1 MLITQ
6 TKEILKTIA
15 NEMLG
20 EDNEIVTE
28 KLENLQDIGNELITA
43 ANVDTYVKKLVDKIG
58 KVVFKNRLL
67 NSTAPSLLVDSWEY
81 GAILQK
87 VRMKLIPAEENDAV
101 KLVDGKSYDQ
111 NVFHQPTVSATFFS
125 KEITFEVPISY
136 TTEQLKS
143 SFNSESELNGFYNLL
158 ETTVQNSLTVNTDA
172 LIMRTI
178 NYRIGKTYTKGRESQ
193 KINLLAGYN
202 TVSGKSLTTA
212 NCFQDEGFLKYA
224 IAEIKNYQDRFKLP
238 SSVFNDKKEQAFTP
252 VQNQKLVLLSD
263 FKNVV
268 DTHLIPVVQNSENL
282 TLSCETVP
290 YWQGSGASFAFED
303 ISKIDVT
310 LDTSSETAEVSGIV
324 GILFDDEALKVGN
337 LSQHVTTNYNAKGD
351 FYTNYYK
358 EQSGFFVDLAENFV
372 IFYVA
377 NAA

>member
-6 TKEILKTIA
+6 TKEILHTIA
-15 NEMLG
+15 TEMLG
-20 EDNEIVTE
+20 EDNTIVTE
-28 KLENLQDIGNELITA
+28 NLENLQDIGNELITQQ
-43 ANVDTYVKKLVDKIG
+43 NVDTYVKKLVDKIG

-101 KLVDGKSYDQ
+101 KLVDGQSYDQ
-111 NVFHQPTVSATFFS
+111 NVFHQPTVSATFYS

-143 SFNSESELNGFYNLL
+143 SFNSESELNGFFNLL
-158 ETTVQNSLTVNTDA
+158 ETTVQNSLTVKTDA

-178 NYRIGKTYTKGRESQ
+178 NYRIGKTYTKGRASQ
-193 KINLLAGYN
+193 KINLLADYN
-202 TVSGKSLTTA
+202 TVSGKSLTTE

-238 SSVFNDKKEQAFTP
+238 SSVFNDKKEEAFTP

-263 FKNVV
+263 FKNIV

-290 YWQGSGASFAFED
+290 YWQGSGANFSFED

-310 LDTSSETAEVSGIV
+310 LDTHEEVAKVNGIV
-324 GILFDDEALKVGN
+324 GILFDNEALKVGN
-337 LSQHVTTNYNAKGD
+337 LNQYVTTNYNAKGD

-377 NAA
+377 

>member
-15 NEMLG
+15 TEMLG
-20 EDNEIVTE
+20 PDNTIVTE
-28 KLENLQDIGNELITA
+28 NLENLQDIGNELITQ

-101 KLVDGKSYDQ
+101 NLVDGKSYDQ
-111 NVFHQPTVSATFFS
+111 NVFHQPTVTATFYS

-158 ETTVQNSLTVNTDA
+158 ETTVQNSLTVKTDA

-178 NYRIGKTYTKGRESQ
+178 NYRIGKTFTKGLPSQ
-193 KINLLAGYN
+193 KVNLLANYN
-202 TVSGKSLTTA
+202 AISGKKLTVS
-212 NCFQDEGFLKYA
+212 NCFHDEGFLKYA
-224 IAEIKNYQDRFKLP
+224 IAEIKNYQDRLKLP
-238 SSVFNDKKEQAFTP
+238 SSVFNDKKEESFTP
-252 VQNQKLVLLSD
+252 VQNQKLVMLSD
-263 FKNVV
+263 FKNTV

-282 TLSCETVP
+282 TLSSETVP
-290 YWQGSGASFAFED
+290 YWQGSGKTFSFED

-310 LDTSSETAEVSGIV
+310 LDSRDEVAKVGGIV
-324 GILFDDEALKVGN
+324 GILFDEEALKVGN
-337 LSQHVTTNYNAKGD
+337 LHQYVTTTYNAKGD

-372 IFYVA
+372 IFYVG
-377 NAA
+377 

>member
-6 TKEILKTIA
+6 TKEILTTIA

-20 EDNEIVTE
+20 ADNTIVTE
-28 KLENLQDIGNELITA
+28 NLENLQDIGNVLITQQ
-43 ANVDTYVKKLVDKIG
+43 NVDTYVKKLVDKIG

-101 KLVDGKSYDQ
+101 KLVDGQSYDQ
-111 NVFHQPTVSATFFS
+111 NVFHQPTVSATFYS

-136 TTEQLKS
+136 TREQLNS
-143 SFNSESELNGFYNLL
+143 SFNSVSELNGFYNLL
-158 ETTVQNSLTVNTDA
+158 ETTVQNSLTVKTDA

-178 NYRIGKTYTKGRESQ
+178 NYRIGKTFTKGLASQ

-202 TVSGKSLTTA
+202 AASGKELTAA

-224 IAEIKNYQDRFKLP
+224 IAEIKNYQDRLKLP
-238 SSVFNDKKEQAFTP
+238 TSVFNDLKEEAFTP
-252 VQNQKLVLLSD
+252 AQNQKLVLLSD
-263 FKNVV
+263 FKNTV

-290 YWQGSGASFAFED
+290 YWQGSGKTFSFAD

-310 LDTSSETAEVSGIV
+310 LDSASETAKVGGIV

-337 LSQHVTTNYNAKGD
+337 LNQYVTTNYNAKGD

-372 IFYVA
+372 IFYVG
-377 NAA
+377 

>member
-6 TKEILKTIA
+6 TKEILTTIA
-15 NEMLG
+15 TEMLG
-20 EDNEIVTE
+20 PDNTIVTE
-28 KLENLQDIGNELITA
+28 NLENLQDIGNELITQQ
-43 ANVDTYVKKLVDKIG
+43 NVDTYVKKLVDKIG

-67 NSTAPSLLVDSWEY
+67 NSTAPSLLADSWEY

-87 VRMKLIPAEENDAV
+87 VRMKLIPAEENSAV
-101 KLVDGKSYDQ
+101 NLVDGHSYDQ
-111 NVFHQPTVSATFFS
+111 NVFHQPTVSATFYS

-136 TTEQLKS
+136 TREQLNS
-143 SFNSESELNGFYNLL
+143 SFNSVSELNGFYNLL
-158 ETTVQNSLTVNTDA
+158 ETTVQNSLTVKTDA

-178 NYRIGKTYTKGRESQ
+178 NYRIGKTYTKGLASQ
-193 KINLLAGYN
+193 KVNLLQGYN
-202 TVSGKSLTTA
+202 TASGKELTVA

-224 IAEIKNYQDRFKLP
+224 IAEIKNYQDRLKLP
-238 SSVFNDKKEQAFTP
+238 TSVFNDKKEEAFTP
-252 VQNQKLVLLSD
+252 AQSQKLVLLSD
-263 FKNVV
+263 FKNTV

-290 YWQGSGASFAFED
+290 YWQGSGKTFSFAD

-310 LDTSSETAEVSGIV
+310 LDSASETAKVGGII

-337 LSQHVTTNYNAKGD
+337 LNQYVTTNYNAKGD

-377 NAA
+377 

>member
-6 TKEILKTIA
+6 TKEILTTIA

-20 EDNEIVTE
+20 EENTIVTE
-28 KLENLQDIGNELITA
+28 NLENLQDIGNVLITQQ
-43 ANVDTYVKKLVDKIG
+43 NVDTYVKKLVDKIG

-101 KLVDGKSYDQ
+101 KLVDGQSYDQ
-111 NVFHQPTVSATFFS
+111 NVFHQPTVSATFYS

-136 TTEQLKS
+136 TREQLNS
-143 SFNSESELNGFYNLL
+143 SFNSVTELNGFYNLL
-158 ETTVQNSLTVNTDA
+158 ETTVQNSLTVKTDA

-178 NYRIGKTYTKGRESQ
+178 NYRIGKTYTKGRASQ
-193 KINLLAGYN
+193 KINLLQGYN
-202 TVSGKSLTTA
+202 TASGKELTVAT
-212 NCFQDEGFLKYA
+212 CFHDEGFLKYA
-224 IAEIKNYQDRFKLP
+224 IAEIKNYQDRLKLP
-238 SSVFNDKKEQAFTP
+238 SSLFNDKKEEAFTP
-252 VQNQKLVLLSD
+252 AQNQKLVLLSD
-263 FKNVV
+263 FKNTV

-290 YWQGSGASFAFED
+290 YWQGSGANFSFAD

-310 LDTSSETAEVSGIV
+310 LDTTSEKAQVGGIV

-337 LSQHVTTNYNAKGD
+337 LNQYVTTNYNAKGD

-358 EQSGFFVDLAENFV
+358 EQSGFFVDLAENFL

-377 NAA
+377 

>member
-15 NEMLG
+15 TEMLG
-20 EDNEIVTE
+20 PDNTIVTE
-28 KLENLQDIGNELITA
+28 DLANLQDIGNELITQ

-101 KLVDGKSYDQ
+101 NLVNGKSYDQ
-111 NVFHQPTVSATFFS
+111 NVFHQPTVTATFYS

-158 ETTVQNSLTVNTDA
+158 ETTVQNSLTVKTDA

-178 NYRIGKTYTKGRESQ
+178 NYRIGKTFTKGLPSQ
-193 KINLLAGYN
+193 KVNLLANYN
-202 TVSGKSLTTA
+202 AISGKKLTVS
-212 NCFQDEGFLKYA
+212 NCFQDEDFLKYA
-224 IAEIKNYQDRFKLP
+224 IAQIKNYQDRLKLP
-238 SSVFNDKKEQAFTP
+238 SSVFNDKKEEAFTP
-252 VQNQKLVLLSD
+252 VQNQKLVMLSD
-263 FKNVV
+263 FKNTV

-282 TLSCETVP
+282 TLSSETVP
-290 YWQGSGASFAFED
+290 YWQGSGKTFSFED

-310 LDTSSETAEVSGIV
+310 LDSRDEVAKVGGIV
-324 GILFDDEALKVGN
+324 GILFDEEALKVGN
-337 LSQHVTTNYNAKGD
+337 LQQYVTTNYNAKGD

-372 IFYVA
+372 IFYVG
-377 NAA
+377 

>member
-6 TKEILKTIA
+6 TKEILTTIA
-15 NEMLG
+15 TEMLG
-20 EDNEIVTE
+20 PDNTIVTE
-28 KLENLQDIGNELITA
+28 NLENLQDIGNELITQQ
-43 ANVDTYVKKLVDKIG
+43 NVDTYVKKLVDKIG

-101 KLVDGKSYDQ
+101 KLVDGQSYDQ
-111 NVFHQPTVSATFFS
+111 NVFHQPTVSATFYS

-136 TTEQLKS
+136 TREQLNS
-143 SFNSESELNGFYNLL
+143 SFNSVTELNGFYNLL
-158 ETTVQNSLTVNTDA
+158 ETTVQNSLTVKTDA

-178 NYRIGKTYTKGRESQ
+178 NYRIGKTYTKGRASQ

-202 TVSGKSLTTA
+202 AVSGKSLTTA
-212 NCFQDEGFLKYA
+212 DCFQDEGFLKYA
-224 IAEIKNYQDRFKLP
+224 ISEIKNYQDRLKLP
-238 SSVFNDKKEQAFTP
+238 TSLFNDQKEETFTP

-263 FKNVV
+263 FKNTV

-290 YWQGSGASFAFED
+290 YWQGSGATFSFAD

-310 LDTSSETAEVSGIV
+310 LDTTSEKAQVGGIV

-337 LSQHVTTNYNAKGD
+337 LNQYVTTNYNAKGD

-358 EQSGFFVDLAENFV
+358 EQSGFFVDLAENFL

-377 NAA
+377 

>member
-6 TKEILKTIA
+6 TKEILHTIA
-15 NEMLG
+15 TEMLG
-20 EDNEIVTE
+20 PDNTIVTE
-28 KLENLQDIGNELITA
+28 NLENLQDIGNELITQ

-101 KLVDGKSYDQ
+101 KLVDGQSYDQ
-111 NVFHQPTVSATFFS
+111 NVFHQPTVSATFYS

-158 ETTVQNSLTVNTDA
+158 ETTVQNSLTVKTDA

-178 NYRIGKTYTKGRESQ
+178 NYRIGKTFTKGRASQ

-202 TVSGKSLTTA
+202 AASGKELTTA

-224 IAEIKNYQDRFKLP
+224 IAEIKNYQDRLKLP
-238 SSVFNDKKEQAFTP
+238 SSLFNDKKEEAFTP

-263 FKNVV
+263 FKNTV

-282 TLSCETVP
+282 KLSSETVP
-290 YWQGSGASFAFED
+290 YWQGSGTNFSFTD

-310 LDTSSETAEVSGIV
+310 LDTTSEKAQVGGIV

-337 LSQHVTTNYNAKGD
+337 LSQYVTTNYNAKGD

-358 EQSGFFVDLAENFV
+358 EQSGFFVDLAENFL

-377 NAA
+377 

>member
-6 TKEILKTIA
+6 TKEILHTIA
-15 NEMLG
+15 TEMLG
-20 EDNEIVTE
+20 PDNTIVTE
-28 KLENLQDIGNELITA
+28 NLENLQDIGNELITQ

-87 VRMKLIPAEENDAV
+87 VRMKLIPAEENSAV
-101 KLVDGKSYDQ
+101 NLVDGHSYDQ
-111 NVFHQPTVSATFFS
+111 NVFHQPTVSATFYS

-158 ETTVQNSLTVNTDA
+158 ETTVQNSLTVKTDA

-178 NYRIGKTYTKGRESQ
+178 NYRIGKTYTKGRDSQ

-202 TVSGKSLTTA
+202 AASGKSLTTA
-212 NCFQDEGFLKYA
+212 DCFQDEGFLKYA
-224 IAEIKNYQDRFKLP
+224 IAEIKNYQDRLKLP
-238 SSVFNDKKEQAFTP
+238 TSVFNDKKEEAFTP
-252 VQNQKLVLLSD
+252 TQNQKLVLLSD
-263 FKNVV
+263 FKNTV

-290 YWQGSGASFAFED
+290 YWQGSGKTFAFED

-310 LDTSSETAEVSGIV
+310 LDSASETAQVSGIV

-337 LSQHVTTNYNAKGD
+337 LSQYVTTNYNAKGD

-372 IFYVA
+372 IFYVG
-377 NAA
+377 

>member
-20 EDNEIVTE
+20 EDNTIVTE
-28 KLENLQDIGNELITA
+28 NLENLQDIGNVLITQQ
-43 ANVDTYVKKLVDKIG
+43 NVDTYVKKLVDKIG

-101 KLVDGKSYDQ
+101 KLVDGQSYDQ
-111 NVFHQPTVSATFFS
+111 NVFHQPTVSATFYS

-158 ETTVQNSLTVNTDA
+158 ETTVQNSLTVKTDA

-178 NYRIGKTYTKGRESQ
+178 NYRIGKTYTKGRASQ

-202 TVSGKSLTTA
+202 KVSGGELTVA
-212 NCFQDEGFLKYA
+212 NCFHDEGFLKYA
-224 IAEIKNYQDRFKLP
+224 ISEIKNYQDRLKLP
-238 SSVFNDKKEQAFTP
+238 SSIFNDLKEETFTP

-263 FKNVV
+263 FKNTV

-282 TLSCETVP
+282 TLSSETVP
-290 YWQGSGASFAFED
+290 YWQGSGKTFAFED

-310 LDTSSETAEVSGIV
+310 LDSASETAKVGGIV

-337 LSQHVTTNYNAKGD
+337 LSQYVTTNYNAKGD

-358 EQSGFFVDLAENFV
+358 EQSGFFVDLAENFI
-372 IFYVA
+372 IFYVG
-377 NAA
+377 

>member
-6 TKEILKTIA
+6 TKEILTTIA

-20 EDNEIVTE
+20 ADNTIVTE
-28 KLENLQDIGNELITA
+28 NLENLQDIGNVLITQQ
-43 ANVDTYVKKLVDKIG
+43 NVDTYVKKLVDKIG

-101 KLVDGKSYDQ
+101 KLVDGQSYDQ
-111 NVFHQPTVSATFFS
+111 NVFHQPTVSATFYS

-136 TTEQLKS
+136 TREQLNS
-143 SFNSESELNGFYNLL
+143 SFNSVSELNGFYNLL
-158 ETTVQNSLTVNTDA
+158 ETTVQNSLTVKTDA

-178 NYRIGKTYTKGRESQ
+178 NYRIGKTFTKGLASQ

-202 TVSGKSLTTA
+202 AASGKELTAA

-224 IAEIKNYQDRFKLP
+224 IAEIKNYQDRLKLP
-238 SSVFNDKKEQAFTP
+238 TSVFNDLKEETFTP
-252 VQNQKLVLLSD
+252 AQNQKLVLLSD
-263 FKNVV
+263 FKNTV

-282 TLSCETVP
+282 TLTSETVP
-290 YWQGSGASFAFED
+290 YWQGSGANFSFAD

-310 LDTSSETAEVSGIV
+310 LDTASEKAQVGGIV

-337 LSQHVTTNYNAKGD
+337 LNQYVTTNYNAKGD

-358 EQSGFFVDLAENFV
+358 EQSGFFVDLAENFI

-377 NAA
+377 

>member
-6 TKEILKTIA
+6 TKEILTTIA

-20 EDNEIVTE
+20 ADNTIVTE
-28 KLENLQDIGNELITA
+28 NLENLQDIGNVLITQQ
-43 ANVDTYVKKLVDKIG
+43 NVDTYVKKLVDKIG

-67 NSTAPSLLVDSWEY
+67 NSTAPSLLADSWEY

-101 KLVDGKSYDQ
+101 KLVDGQSYDQ
-111 NVFHQPTVSATFFS
+111 NVFHQPTVSATFYS

-136 TTEQLKS
+136 TREQLNS
-143 SFNSESELNGFYNLL
+143 SFNSVSELNGFYNLL
-158 ETTVQNSLTVNTDA
+158 ETTVQNSLTVKTDA

-178 NYRIGKTYTKGRESQ
+178 NYRIGKTYTKGRASQ
-193 KINLLAGYN
+193 KVNLLQGYN
-202 TVSGKSLTTA
+202 TISGRELTKA
-212 NCFQDEGFLKYA
+212 NCFHDEEFLKYA
-224 IAEIKNYQDRFKLP
+224 IAEIKNYQDRLKLP
-238 SSVFNDKKEQAFTP
+238 SSIFNDQKEETFTP
-252 VQNQKLVLLSD
+252 AQNQKLVLLSD
-263 FKNVV
+263 FKNTV

-290 YWQGSGASFAFED
+290 YWQGSGKTFAFDD

-310 LDTSSETAEVSGIV
+310 LDSASETAKVGGIV

-337 LSQHVTTNYNAKGD
+337 LSQYVTTNYNAKGD

-372 IFYVA
+372 IFYVG
-377 NAA
+377 

>member
-1 MLITQ
+1 MLIKQ
-6 TKEILKTIA
+6 TKEILRTIA
-15 NEMLG
+15 TEMLG
-20 EDNEIVTE
+20 EENTIVTE
-28 KLENLQDIGNELITA
+28 NLENLQDIGNELITQ

-101 KLVDGKSYDQ
+101 QLVDGHSYDP
-111 NVFHQPTVSATFFS
+111 NVFHQPTVSATFYS

-158 ETTVQNSLTVNTDA
+158 ETTVQNSLTVKTDA

-178 NYRIGKTYTKGRESQ
+178 NYRIGKTYTNGRASQ

-202 TVSGKSLTTA
+202 TVSGKTLTTE
-212 NCFQDEGFLKYA
+212 NCFQDDGFLKYA

-238 SSVFNDKKEQAFTP
+238 SSVFNDNKEEAFTP

-263 FKNVV
+263 FKNTV

-290 YWQGSGASFAFED
+290 YWQGSGKTFSFAD

-310 LDTSSETAEVSGIV
+310 LDSQEETAQVSGIV

-337 LSQHVTTNYNAKGD
+337 LHQYVTTNYNAKGD

-377 NAA
+377 

>member
-6 TKEILKTIA
+6 TKEILHTIA
-15 NEMLG
+15 TEMLG
-20 EDNEIVTE
+20 ADNTIVTE
-28 KLENLQDIGNELITA
+28 NLENLQDIGNELITQ

-101 KLVDGKSYDQ
+101 KLVDGQSYDQ
-111 NVFHQPTVSATFFS
+111 NVFHQPTVSATFYS

-158 ETTVQNSLTVNTDA
+158 ETTVQNSLTVKTDA

-178 NYRIGKTYTKGRESQ
+178 NYRIGKTYTKGLESQ

-202 TVSGKSLTTA
+202 KVSGRELTVA
-212 NCFQDEGFLKYA
+212 NCFHDEEFLKYA
-224 IAEIKNYQDRFKLP
+224 ISEIKNYQDRLKLP
-238 SSVFNDKKEQAFTP
+238 TSVFNDKKEEAFTP

-263 FKNVV
+263 FKNTV

-282 TLSCETVP
+282 ALSCETVP
-290 YWQGSGASFAFED
+290 YWQGSGKTFAFAD

-310 LDTSSETAEVSGIV
+310 LDSTSEKAQVGGIV

-337 LSQHVTTNYNAKGD
+337 LSQYVTTNYNAKGD

-372 IFYVA
+372 IFYVG
-377 NAA
+377 

>member
-6 TKEILKTIA
+6 TKEILTTIA

-20 EDNEIVTE
+20 ADNTIVTE
-28 KLENLQDIGNELITA
+28 NLENLQDIGNELITQQ
-43 ANVDTYVKKLVDKIG
+43 NVDTYVKKLVDKIG

-67 NSTAPSLLVDSWEY
+67 NSTAPSLLADSWEY

-87 VRMKLIPAEENDAV
+87 VRMKLIPAEENSAV
-101 KLVDGKSYDQ
+101 KLVDGQSYDQ
-111 NVFHQPTVSATFFS
+111 NVFHQPTVSATFYS

-136 TTEQLKS
+136 TREQLNS
-143 SFNSESELNGFYNLL
+143 SFNSVSELNGFYNLL
-158 ETTVQNSLTVNTDA
+158 ETTVQNSLTVKTDA

-178 NYRIGKTYTKGRESQ
+178 NYRIGKTYTKGRDSQ

-202 TVSGKSLTTA
+202 AASGKSLTTA
-212 NCFQDEGFLKYA
+212 DCFQDEGFLKYA
-224 IAEIKNYQDRFKLP
+224 IAEIKNYQDRLKLP
-238 SSVFNDKKEQAFTP
+238 TSVFNDKKEEAFTP
-252 VQNQKLVLLSD
+252 AQNQKLVLLSD
-263 FKNVV
+263 FKNTV

-290 YWQGSGASFAFED
+290 YWQGSGKTFAFED

-310 LDTSSETAEVSGIV
+310 LDSASETAQVSGIV

-337 LSQHVTTNYNAKGD
+337 LNQYVTTNYNAKGD

-358 EQSGFFVDLAENFV
+358 EQSGFFVDLAENFI
-372 IFYVA
+372 IFYVG
-377 NAA
+377 

>member
-6 TKEILKTIA
+6 TKEILATIA
-15 NEMLG
+15 SEMLG
-20 EDNEIVTE
+20 EENTIVTE
-28 KLENLQDIGNELITA
+28 NLANLQDIGNVLITQQ
-43 ANVDTYVKKLVDKIG
+43 NVDTYVKKLVDKIG

-101 KLVDGKSYDQ
+101 KLVDGQSYDQ
-111 NVFHQPTVSATFFS
+111 NVFHQPTVSATFYS

-136 TTEQLKS
+136 TMEQLKS

-158 ETTVQNSLTVNTDA
+158 ETTVQNSLTVKTDA

-178 NYRIGKTYTKGRESQ
+178 NYRIGKTYTKGRASQ

-202 TVSGKSLTTA
+202 AASGKSLTTA
-212 NCFQDEGFLKYA
+212 DCFQDEGFLKYA
-224 IAEIKNYQDRFKLP
+224 ISEIKNYQDRLKLP
-238 SSVFNDKKEQAFTP
+238 TSLFNDQKEETFTP

-263 FKNVV
+263 FKNTV

-290 YWQGSGASFAFED
+290 YWQGSGKTFSFAD

-310 LDTSSETAEVSGIV
+310 LDTTSEKAQVGGII

-337 LSQHVTTNYNAKGD
+337 LSQYVTTNYNAKGD

-372 IFYVA
+372 IFYVG
-377 NAA
+377 

>member
-6 TKEILKTIA
+6 TKEILHTIA
-15 NEMLG
+15 TEMLG
-20 EDNEIVTE
+20 PDNTIVTE
-28 KLENLQDIGNELITA
+28 NLENLQDIGNELITQQ
-43 ANVDTYVKKLVDKIG
+43 NVDTYVKKLVDKIG

-67 NSTAPSLLVDSWEY
+67 NSTAPSLLADSWEY

-87 VRMKLIPAEENDAV
+87 VRMKLIPAEENSAV
-101 KLVDGKSYDQ
+101 NLVDGHSYDQ
-111 NVFHQPTVSATFFS
+111 NVFHQPTVSATFYS

-136 TTEQLKS
+136 TREQLNS
-143 SFNSESELNGFYNLL
+143 SFNSVSELNGFYNLL
-158 ETTVQNSLTVNTDA
+158 ETTVQNSLTVKTDA

-178 NYRIGKTYTKGRESQ
+178 NYRIGKTYTKGLASQ
-193 KINLLAGYN
+193 KVNLLQGYN
-202 TVSGKSLTTA
+202 TVSGKELTVA

-224 IAEIKNYQDRFKLP
+224 IAEIKNYQDRLKLP
-238 SSVFNDKKEQAFTP
+238 TSVFNDKKEEAFTP
-252 VQNQKLVLLSD
+252 AQNQKLVLLSD
-263 FKNVV
+263 FKNTV

-290 YWQGSGASFAFED
+290 YWQGSGKTFSFAD

-310 LDTSSETAEVSGIV
+310 LDSASETAKVGGII

-337 LSQHVTTNYNAKGD
+337 LNQYVTTNYNAKGD

-372 IFYVA
+372 IFYVG
-377 NAA
+377 

>member
-15 NEMLG
+15 TEMLG
-20 EDNEIVTE
+20 PDNTIVTE
-28 KLENLQDIGNELITA
+28 NLENLQDIGTELISQ

-87 VRMKLIPAEENDAV
+87 VRMKLIPAEENDSV
-101 KLVDGKSYDQ
+101 KLVDGQSYDQ
-111 NVFHQPTVSATFFS
+111 NVFHQPTVTATFYS

-136 TTEQLKS
+136 TTEQLKG

-158 ETTVQNSLTVNTDA
+158 ETTVQNSLTVKTDA

-178 NYRIGKTYTKGRESQ
+178 NYRIGKTFTKGLESQ

-202 TVSGKSLTTA
+202 AVSGRSLTVT

-224 IAEIKNYQDRFKLP
+224 IAEIKNYQDRLKLP
-238 SSVFNDKKEQAFTP
+238 SSIFNDKKEESFTP
-252 VQNQKLVLLSD
+252 VQHQKLVLLSD
-263 FKNVV
+263 FKNAV
-268 DTHLIPVVQNSENL
+268 DTHLIPVIQNSEHL
-282 TLSCETVP
+282 RLSSETVP
-290 YWQGSGASFAFED
+290 YWQGSGAKFSFTD

-310 LDTSSETAEVSGIV
+310 LDNSKEVAKVGGIV

-337 LSQHVTTNYNAKGD
+337 LSQYVTTNYNAKGD

-372 IFYVA
+372 IFYVG
-377 NAA
+377 

>member
-6 TKEILKTIA
+6 TKEILHTIA
-15 NEMLG
+15 TEMLG
-20 EDNEIVTE
+20 EDNTIVTE
-28 KLENLQDIGNELITA
+28 NLENLQDIGNVLITQQ
-43 ANVDTYVKKLVDKIG
+43 NVDTYVKKLVDKIG

-87 VRMKLIPAEENDAV
+87 VRMKLIPAEENSAV
-101 KLVDGKSYDQ
+101 KLVDGQSYDQ
-111 NVFHQPTVSATFFS
+111 NVFHQPTVSATFYS

-158 ETTVQNSLTVNTDA
+158 ETTVQNSLTVKTDA

-178 NYRIGKTYTKGRESQ
+178 NYRIGKTYTKGRDSQ

-202 TVSGKSLTTA
+202 KVSGRELTKA
-212 NCFQDEGFLKYA
+212 NCFHDEEFLKYA
-224 IAEIKNYQDRFKLP
+224 ISEIKNYQDRLKLP
-238 SSVFNDKKEQAFTP
+238 SSIFNDQKEETFTP

-263 FKNVV
+263 FKNTV

-290 YWQGSGASFAFED
+290 YWQGSGKTFAFDD

-310 LDTSSETAEVSGIV
+310 LDSASETAKVGGIV

-337 LSQHVTTNYNAKGD
+337 LNQYVTTNYNAKGD

-358 EQSGFFVDLAENFV
+358 EQSGFFVDLAENFI
-372 IFYVA
+372 IFYVG
-377 NAA
+377 

>member
-15 NEMLG
+15 TEMLG
-20 EDNEIVTE
+20 ADNTIVTE
-28 KLENLQDIGNELITA
+28 DLANLQDIGNELITQ
-43 ANVDTYVKKLVDKIG
+43 ANVDTYVKKLVDRIG

-67 NSTAPSLLVDSWEY
+67 NSTAPNLLVDSWEY

-87 VRMKLIPAEENDAV
+87 VRMKLIPAEENSAV
-101 KLVDGKSYDQ
+101 NLVDGQSYDQ
-111 NVFHQPTVSATFFS
+111 NVFHQPTVTATFYS

-158 ETTVQNSLTVNTDA
+158 ETTVQNSLTVKTDA

-178 NYRIGKTYTKGRESQ
+178 NYRIGKTFTKGLPSQ
-193 KINLLAGYN
+193 KVNLLENYN
-202 TVSGKSLTTA
+202 AISGKTLTVQ
-212 NCFQDEGFLKYA
+212 NCFHDEDFLKYA
-224 IAEIKNYQDRFKLP
+224 ITEIKNYQDRLKLP
-238 SSVFNDKKEQAFTP
+238 SSIFNDKKEEAFTP

-263 FKNVV
+263 FKNTV

-282 TLSCETVP
+282 TLTSETVP
-290 YWQGSGASFAFED
+290 YWQGSGSSFNFKD
-303 ISKIDVT
+303 TSKIDIT
-310 LDTSSETAEVSGIV
+310 LDSKDEKAKVGGIV

-337 LSQHVTTNYNAKGD
+337 LSQYVTTNYNAKGD

-372 IFYVA
+372 VFYVG
-377 NAA
+377 

>member
-6 TKEILKTIA
+6 TKEILTTIA

-20 EDNEIVTE
+20 ADNTIVTE
-28 KLENLQDIGNELITA
+28 NLENLQDIGNVLITQQ
-43 ANVDTYVKKLVDKIG
+43 NVDTYVKKLVDKIG

-67 NSTAPSLLVDSWEY
+67 NSTAPSLLADSWEY

-101 KLVDGKSYDQ
+101 KLVDGHSYDQ
-111 NVFHQPTVSATFFS
+111 NVFHQPTVSATFYS

-136 TTEQLKS
+136 TREQLNS
-143 SFNSESELNGFYNLL
+143 SFNSVSELNGFYNLL
-158 ETTVQNSLTVNTDA
+158 ETTVQNSLTVKTDA

-178 NYRIGKTYTKGRESQ
+178 NYRIGKTFKKGRDSQ

-202 TVSGKSLTTA
+202 AASGQKLTTA
-212 NCFQDEGFLKYA
+212 NCFHDEGFLKYA
-224 IAEIKNYQDRFKLP
+224 IAEIKNYQDRLKLP
-238 SSVFNDKKEQAFTP
+238 SSLFNDQKEEAFTP
-252 VQNQKLVLLSD
+252 AQNQKLVLLSD
-263 FKNVV
+263 FKNTV

-282 TLSCETVP
+282 TLSSETVP
-290 YWQGSGASFAFED
+290 YWQGSGANFSFAD

-310 LDTSSETAEVSGIV
+310 LDSQEETAQVSGIV

-337 LSQHVTTNYNAKGD
+337 LNQYVTTNYNAKGD

-358 EQSGFFVDLAENFV
+358 EQSGFFVDLAENFL

-377 NAA
+377 

>member
-6 TKEILKTIA
+6 TKEILHTIA
-15 NEMLG
+15 TEMLG
-20 EDNEIVTE
+20 EENTIVTE
-28 KLENLQDIGNELITA
+28 NLENLQDIGNELITQ

-87 VRMKLIPAEENDAV
+87 VRMKLIPAEENSAV
-101 KLVDGKSYDQ
+101 NLVDGHSYDQ
-111 NVFHQPTVSATFFS
+111 NVFHQPTVSATFYS

-158 ETTVQNSLTVNTDA
+158 ETTVQNSLTVKTDA

-178 NYRIGKTYTKGRESQ
+178 NYRIGKTYTKGRDSQ

-202 TVSGKSLTTA
+202 AASGKSLTTA
-212 NCFQDEGFLKYA
+212 DCFQDEGFLKYA
-224 IAEIKNYQDRFKLP
+224 IAEIKNYQDRLKLP
-238 SSVFNDKKEQAFTP
+238 TSVFNDKKEEAFTP
-252 VQNQKLVLLSD
+252 TQNQKLVLLSD
-263 FKNVV
+263 FKNTV

-290 YWQGSGASFAFED
+290 YWQGSGKTFAFED

-310 LDTSSETAEVSGIV
+310 LDSASETAQVSGIV

-337 LSQHVTTNYNAKGD
+337 LSQYVTTNYNAKGD

-372 IFYVA
+372 IFYVG
-377 NAA
+377 

>member
-20 EDNEIVTE
+20 DDNTIVTE
-28 KLENLQDIGNELITA
+28 NLENLQDIGNVLITQQ
-43 ANVDTYVKKLVDKIG
+43 NVDTYVKKLVDKIG

-101 KLVDGKSYDQ
+101 KLVDGQSYDQ
-111 NVFHQPTVSATFFS
+111 NVFHQPTVSATFYS

-158 ETTVQNSLTVNTDA
+158 ETTVQNSLTVKTDA

-178 NYRIGKTYTKGRESQ
+178 NYRIGKTYTKGRDSQ

-202 TVSGKSLTTA
+202 AASGKELTKA

-224 IAEIKNYQDRFKLP
+224 ISEIKNYQDRLKLP
-238 SSVFNDKKEQAFTP
+238 SSIFNDLKEETFTP

-263 FKNVV
+263 FKNTV

-282 TLSCETVP
+282 TLSSETVP
-290 YWQGSGASFAFED
+290 YWQGSGKTFAFED

-310 LDTSSETAEVSGIV
+310 LDSASETAKVGGIV

-337 LSQHVTTNYNAKGD
+337 LSQYVTTNYNAKGD

-358 EQSGFFVDLAENFV
+358 EQSGFFVDLAENFI
-372 IFYVA
+372 IFYVG
-377 NAA
+377 

>member
-6 TKEILKTIA
+6 TKEILTTIA
-15 NEMLG
+15 TEMLG
-20 EDNEIVTE
+20 PDNTIVTE
-28 KLENLQDIGNELITA
+28 NLENLQDIGNELITQQ
-43 ANVDTYVKKLVDKIG
+43 NVDTYVKKLVDKIG

-67 NSTAPSLLVDSWEY
+67 NSTAPSLLADSWEY
-81 GAILQK
+81 VAILQK

-101 KLVDGKSYDQ
+101 KLVDGHSYDQ
-111 NVFHQPTVSATFFS
+111 NVFHQPTVSATFYS

-136 TTEQLKS
+136 TMEQLKS

-158 ETTVQNSLTVNTDA
+158 ETTVQNSLTVKTDA

-178 NYRIGKTYTKGRESQ
+178 NYRIGKTYTKGLASQ
-193 KINLLAGYN
+193 KVNLLAGYN
-202 TVSGKSLTTA
+202 AASGKSLTTA
-212 NCFQDEGFLKYA
+212 DCFQDEGFLKYA
-224 IAEIKNYQDRFKLP
+224 IAEIKNYQDRLQLP
-238 SSVFNDKKEQAFTP
+238 TSVFNDKKEEAFTP
-252 VQNQKLVLLSD
+252 AQNQKLVLLSD
-263 FKNVV
+263 FKNTV

-290 YWQGSGASFAFED
+290 YWQGSGKTFSFAD

-310 LDTSSETAEVSGIV
+310 LDSSTEKAQVGGIV

-337 LSQHVTTNYNAKGD
+337 LSQYVTTNYNAKGD

-358 EQSGFFVDLAENFV
+358 EQSGFFVDLAENFL

-377 NAA
+377 

>member
-15 NEMLG
+15 TEMLG
-20 EDNEIVTE
+20 PDNTIVTE
-28 KLENLQDIGNELITA
+28 NLENLQDIGNELITQ

-101 KLVDGKSYDQ
+101 NLVDGKSYDQ
-111 NVFHQPTVSATFFS
+111 NVFHQPTVTATFYS

-158 ETTVQNSLTVNTDA
+158 ETTVQNSLTVKTDA

-178 NYRIGKTYTKGRESQ
+178 NYRIGKTFTKGLPSQ
-193 KINLLAGYN
+193 KVNLLANYN
-202 TVSGKSLTTA
+202 AISGKKLTVT
-212 NCFQDEGFLKYA
+212 NCFQDEDFLKYA
-224 IAEIKNYQDRFKLP
+224 IAEIKNYQDRLKLP
-238 SSVFNDKKEQAFTP
+238 SSVFNDKKEEAFTP

-263 FKNVV
+263 FKNTV

-282 TLSCETVP
+282 TLSSETVP
-290 YWQGSGASFAFED
+290 YWQGSGKTFHFKD

-310 LDTSSETAEVSGIV
+310 LDSRDEVAKVGGIV
-324 GILFDDEALKVGN
+324 GILFDEEALKVGN
-337 LSQHVTTNYNAKGD
+337 LHQYVTTTYNAKGD

-358 EQSGFFVDLAENFV
+358 EQSGFFVDLAENFI
-372 IFYVA
+372 IFYVG
-377 NAA
+377 

>member
-6 TKEILKTIA
+6 TKEILATIA

-20 EDNEIVTE
+20 EENTIVTE
-28 KLENLQDIGNELITA
+28 NLANLQDIGNVLITQQ
-43 ANVDTYVKKLVDKIG
+43 NVDTYVKKLVDKIG

-101 KLVDGKSYDQ
+101 KLVDGQSYDQ
-111 NVFHQPTVSATFFS
+111 NVFHQPTVSATFYS

-136 TTEQLKS
+136 TMEQLKS

-158 ETTVQNSLTVNTDA
+158 ETTVQNSLTVKTDA

-178 NYRIGKTYTKGRESQ
+178 NYRIGKTYTKGRASQ

-202 TVSGKSLTTA
+202 AASGKSLTTA
-212 NCFQDEGFLKYA
+212 DCFQDEGFLKYA
-224 IAEIKNYQDRFKLP
+224 ISEIKNYQDRLKLP
-238 SSVFNDKKEQAFTP
+238 SSLFNDQKEETFTP

-263 FKNVV
+263 FKNTV

-290 YWQGSGASFAFED
+290 YWQGSGKTFSFAD

-310 LDTSSETAEVSGIV
+310 LDTTSEKAQVGGIV

-337 LSQHVTTNYNAKGD
+337 LSQYVTTNYNAKGD

-372 IFYVA
+372 IFYVG
-377 NAA
+377 

>member
-15 NEMLG
+15 TEMLG
-20 EDNEIVTE
+20 PDNTIVTE
-28 KLENLQDIGNELITA
+28 NLENLQDIGTELISQ

-111 NVFHQPTVSATFFS
+111 NVFHQPTVTATFYS

-136 TTEQLKS
+136 TTEQLKG

-158 ETTVQNSLTVNTDA
+158 ETTVQNSLTVKTDA

-178 NYRIGKTYTKGRESQ
+178 NYRIGKTFTKGLESQ

-202 TVSGKSLTTA
+202 AVSGRSLTVT

-224 IAEIKNYQDRFKLP
+224 IAEIKNYQDRLKLP
-238 SSVFNDKKEQAFTP
+238 SSIFNDKKEESFTP
-252 VQNQKLVLLSD
+252 VQHQKLVLLSD
-263 FKNVV
+263 FKNAV
-268 DTHLIPVVQNSENL
+268 DTHLIPVIQNSEHL
-282 TLSCETVP
+282 RLSSETVP
-290 YWQGSGASFAFED
+290 YWQGSGAKFSFTD

-310 LDTSSETAEVSGIV
+310 LDNSKEVAKVGGIV

-337 LSQHVTTNYNAKGD
+337 LSQYVTTNYNAKGD

-372 IFYVA
+372 IFYVG
-377 NAA
+377 

>member
-6 TKEILKTIA
+6 TKEILHTIA
-15 NEMLG
+15 QEMLG
-20 EDNEIVTE
+20 EDNAIVTE
-28 KLENLQDIGNELITA
+28 KLENLQDIGNELITS

-101 KLVDGKSYDQ
+101 KLVDGQSYDQ
-111 NVFHQPTVSATFFS
+111 NVFHQPTVSATFYS

-158 ETTVQNSLTVNTDA
+158 ETTVQNSLTVKTDA

-193 KINLLAGYN
+193 KINLLTGYN
-202 TVSGKSLTTA
+202 AVSGKTLTTA

-310 LDTSSETAEVSGIV
+310 LDTSSETAKVSGIV

-337 LSQHVTTNYNAKGD
+337 LHQYVTTNYNAKGD

-358 EQSGFFVDLAENFV
+358 EQSGFFVDLSENFV

-377 NAA
+377 NAD

>member
-6 TKEILKTIA
+6 TKEILTTIA

-20 EDNEIVTE
+20 ADNTIVTE
-28 KLENLQDIGNELITA
+28 NLENLQDIGNELITQQ
-43 ANVDTYVKKLVDKIG
+43 NVDTYVKKLVDKIG

-67 NSTAPSLLVDSWEY
+67 NSTAPSLLADSWEY

-87 VRMKLIPAEENDAV
+87 VRMKLIPAEENSAV
-101 KLVDGKSYDQ
+101 KLVDGQSYDQ
-111 NVFHQPTVSATFFS
+111 NVFHQPTVSATFYS

-136 TTEQLKS
+136 TREQLNS
-143 SFNSESELNGFYNLL
+143 SFNSVSELNGFYNLL
-158 ETTVQNSLTVNTDA
+158 ETTVQNSLTVKTDA

-178 NYRIGKTYTKGRESQ
+178 NYRIGKTYTKGLASQ
-193 KINLLAGYN
+193 KVNLLQGYN
-202 TVSGKSLTTA
+202 TASGKELTVA

-224 IAEIKNYQDRFKLP
+224 IAEIKNYQDRLKLP
-238 SSVFNDKKEQAFTP
+238 TSVFNDKKEEAFTP
-252 VQNQKLVLLSD
+252 AQNQKLVLLSD
-263 FKNVV
+263 FKNTV

-290 YWQGSGASFAFED
+290 YWQGSGKTFAFED
-303 ISKIDVT
+303 MSKIDVT
-310 LDTSSETAEVSGIV
+310 LDSASETAQVSGIV

-337 LSQHVTTNYNAKGD
+337 LNQYVTTNYNAKGD

-358 EQSGFFVDLAENFV
+358 EQSGFFVDLAENFL
-372 IFYVA
+372 IFYVG
-377 NAA
+377 

>member
-6 TKEILKTIA
+6 TKEILTTIA

-20 EDNEIVTE
+20 EENTIVTE
-28 KLENLQDIGNELITA
+28 NLENLQDIGNELITQQ
-43 ANVDTYVKKLVDKIG
+43 NVDTYVKKLVDKIG

-87 VRMKLIPAEENDAV
+87 VRMKLIPAEENSAV
-101 KLVDGKSYDQ
+101 KLVDGQSYDQ
-111 NVFHQPTVSATFFS
+111 NVFHQPTVSATFYS

-136 TTEQLKS
+136 TREQLNS
-143 SFNSESELNGFYNLL
+143 SFNSVSELNGFYNLL
-158 ETTVQNSLTVNTDA
+158 ETTVQNSLTVKTDA

-178 NYRIGKTYTKGRESQ
+178 NYRIGKTFTKGRESQ

-202 TVSGKSLTTA
+202 AASGKKLTTA

-224 IAEIKNYQDRFKLP
+224 IAEIKNYQDRLKLP
-238 SSVFNDKKEQAFTP
+238 TSVFNDKKEEAFTP
-252 VQNQKLVLLSD
+252 AQNQKLVLLSD
-263 FKNVV
+263 FKNTV

-290 YWQGSGASFAFED
+290 YWQGSGANFSFAD

-310 LDTSSETAEVSGIV
+310 LDSASETAQVSGIV

-337 LSQHVTTNYNAKGD
+337 LNQYVTTNYNAKGD

-358 EQSGFFVDLAENFV
+358 EQSGFFVDLAENFL
-372 IFYVA
+372 IFYVG
-377 NAA
+377 

>member
-1 MLITQ
+1 MLIKQ
-6 TKEILKTIA
+6 TKEILHTIA
-15 NEMLG
+15 TEMLG
-20 EDNEIVTE
+20 EDNTIVTE
-28 KLENLQDIGNELITA
+28 NLENLQDIGNELITQ

-101 KLVDGKSYDQ
+101 NLVNGKTYDQ
-111 NVFHQPTVSATFFS
+111 NVFHQPTVSATFYS

-158 ETTVQNSLTVNTDA
+158 ETTVQNSLTVKTDA

-178 NYRIGKTYTKGRESQ
+178 NYRIGKTYTKGRDSQ

-202 TVSGKSLTTA
+202 AASGQKLTTA

-238 SSVFNDKKEQAFTP
+238 SSVFNDKNEEAFTP

-263 FKNVV
+263 FKNTV

-290 YWQGSGASFAFED
+290 YWQGSGKTFSFAD

-310 LDTSSETAEVSGIV
+310 LDSQEETAQVSGIV

-337 LSQHVTTNYNAKGD
+337 LHQYVTTNYNAKGD

-358 EQSGFFVDLAENFV
+358 EQSGFFVDMAENFV
-372 IFYVA
+372 IFYVG
-377 NAA
+377 

>member
-6 TKEILKTIA
+6 TKEILTTIA
-15 NEMLG
+15 TEMLG
-20 EDNEIVTE
+20 PDNTIVTE
-28 KLENLQDIGNELITA
+28 NLENLQDIGNVLITQQ
-43 ANVDTYVKKLVDKIG
+43 NVDTYVKKLVDKIG

-101 KLVDGKSYDQ
+101 KLVDGHSYDQ
-111 NVFHQPTVSATFFS
+111 NVFHQPTVSATFYS

-136 TTEQLKS
+136 TREQLNS
-143 SFNSESELNGFYNLL
+143 SFNSVSELNGFYNLL
-158 ETTVQNSLTVNTDA
+158 ETTVQNSLTVKTDA

-178 NYRIGKTYTKGRESQ
+178 NYRIGKTFKKGRDSQ

-202 TVSGKSLTTA
+202 AASGQKLTTA
-212 NCFQDEGFLKYA
+212 NCFHDEGFLKYA
-224 IAEIKNYQDRFKLP
+224 IAEIKNYQDRLKLP
-238 SSVFNDKKEQAFTP
+238 TSVFNDQKEETFTP
-252 VQNQKLVLLSD
+252 AQNQKLVLLSD
-263 FKNVV
+263 FKNTV

-290 YWQGSGASFAFED
+290 YWQGSGANFSFAD

-310 LDTSSETAEVSGIV
+310 LDSQEETAQVSGIV

-337 LSQHVTTNYNAKGD
+337 LSQYVTTNYNAKGD

-358 EQSGFFVDLAENFV
+358 EQSGFFVDLAENFL

-377 NAA
+377 

>member
-20 EDNEIVTE
+20 EDNTIVTE
-28 KLENLQDIGNELITA
+28 DLANLQDIGNELITQ

-67 NSTAPSLLVDSWEY
+67 NSTAPNLLVDSWEY

-87 VRMKLIPAEENDAV
+87 VRMKLIPAEENSAV
-101 KLVDGKSYDQ
+101 NLVDGQSYDQ

-136 TTEQLKS
+136 TTQQLKN

-158 ETTVQNSLTVNTDA
+158 ETTVQNSLTVKTDA

-178 NYRIGKTYTKGRESQ
+178 NYRIGKTFTKGLPSQ
-193 KINLLAGYN
+193 KVNLLANYN
-202 TVSGKSLTTA
+202 AISGKTLTVE
-212 NCFQDEGFLKYA
+212 NCFHDEDFLKYA
-224 IAEIKNYQDRFKLP
+224 ISEIKNYQDRLKLP
-238 SSVFNDKKEQAFTP
+238 SSIFNDKKEESFTP

-263 FKNVV
+263 FKNTV

-282 TLSCETVP
+282 TLTSETVP
-290 YWQGSGASFAFED
+290 YWQGSGSSFNFED
-303 ISKIDVT
+303 ITKIDVT
-310 LDTSSETAEVSGIV
+310 LDSKDEVAQVGGIV

-337 LSQHVTTNYNAKGD
+337 LSQYVTTNYNAKGD

-358 EQSGFFVDLAENFV
+358 EQSGFFVDLAENFI
-372 IFYVA
+372 IFYVG
-377 NAA
+377 

>member
-6 TKEILKTIA
+6 TKEILTTIA
-15 NEMLG
+15 TEMLG
-20 EDNEIVTE
+20 PDNTIVTE
-28 KLENLQDIGNELITA
+28 NLENLQDIGNELITQQ
-43 ANVDTYVKKLVDKIG
+43 NVDTYVKKLVDKIG

-67 NSTAPSLLVDSWEY
+67 NSTAPSLLADSWEY

-87 VRMKLIPAEENDAV
+87 VRMKLIPAEENSAV
-101 KLVDGKSYDQ
+101 KLVDGQSYDQ
-111 NVFHQPTVSATFFS
+111 NVFHQPTVSATFYS

-136 TTEQLKS
+136 TREQLNS
-143 SFNSESELNGFYNLL
+143 SFNSVSELNGFYNLL
-158 ETTVQNSLTVNTDA
+158 ETTVQNSLTVKTDA

-178 NYRIGKTYTKGRESQ
+178 NYRIGKTYTKGLASQ
-193 KINLLAGYN
+193 KVNLLQGYN
-202 TVSGKSLTTA
+202 TASGKELTVA

-224 IAEIKNYQDRFKLP
+224 IAEIKNYQDRLKLP
-238 SSVFNDKKEQAFTP
+238 TSVFNDKKEEAFTP
-252 VQNQKLVLLSD
+252 AQNQKLVLLSD
-263 FKNVV
+263 FKNTV

-290 YWQGSGASFAFED
+290 YWQGSGKTFSFAD

-310 LDTSSETAEVSGIV
+310 LDSASETAKVGGII

-337 LSQHVTTNYNAKGD
+337 LNQYVTTNYNAKGD

-358 EQSGFFVDLAENFV
+358 EQSGFFVDLAENFL

-377 NAA
+377 

>member
-6 TKEILKTIA
+6 TKEILTTIA

-20 EDNEIVTE
+20 EENTIVTE
-28 KLENLQDIGNELITA
+28 NLANLQDIGNVLITQQ
-43 ANVDTYVKKLVDKIG
+43 NVDTYVKKLVDKIG

-101 KLVDGKSYDQ
+101 KLVDGQSYDQ
-111 NVFHQPTVSATFFS
+111 NVFHQPTVSATFYS

-136 TTEQLKS
+136 TREQLNS
-143 SFNSESELNGFYNLL
+143 SFNSVTELNGFYNLL
-158 ETTVQNSLTVNTDA
+158 ETTVQNSLTVKTDA

-178 NYRIGKTYTKGRESQ
+178 NYRIGKTYTKGRASQ

-202 TVSGKSLTTA
+202 AVSGKSLTTA
-212 NCFQDEGFLKYA
+212 DCFQDEGFLKYA
-224 IAEIKNYQDRFKLP
+224 ISEIKNYQDRLKLP
-238 SSVFNDKKEQAFTP
+238 TSLFNDQKEETFTP

-263 FKNVV
+263 FKNTV

-290 YWQGSGASFAFED
+290 YWQGSGATFSFAD

-310 LDTSSETAEVSGIV
+310 LDTTSEKAQVGGIV

-337 LSQHVTTNYNAKGD
+337 LNQYVTTNYNAKGD

-358 EQSGFFVDLAENFV
+358 EQSGFFVDLAENFL

-377 NAA
+377 

>member
-6 TKEILKTIA
+6 TKEILTTIA

-20 EDNEIVTE
+20 ADNTIVTE
-28 KLENLQDIGNELITA
+28 NLENLQDIGNELITQQ
-43 ANVDTYVKKLVDKIG
+43 NVDTYVKKLVDKIG

-101 KLVDGKSYDQ
+101 KLVDGQTYDQ
-111 NVFHQPTVSATFFS
+111 NVFHQPTVSATFYS

-136 TTEQLKS
+136 TTQQLNS
-143 SFNSESELNGFYNLL
+143 SFNSVTELNGFYNLL
-158 ETTVQNSLTVNTDA
+158 ETTVQNSLTVKTDA

-178 NYRIGKTYTKGRESQ
+178 NYRIGKTYTKGRDSQ
-193 KINLLAGYN
+193 KINLLQGYN
-202 TVSGKSLTTA
+202 TISGRELTKA
-212 NCFQDEGFLKYA
+212 NCFHDEEFLKYA
-224 IAEIKNYQDRFKLP
+224 IAEIKNYQDRLKLP
-238 SSVFNDKKEQAFTP
+238 TCVSNDKKEETFTP

-263 FKNVV
+263 FKNTV

-290 YWQGSGASFAFED
+290 YWQGSGKTFAFDD

-310 LDTSSETAEVSGIV
+310 LDSASETAKVGGIV

-337 LSQHVTTNYNAKGD
+337 LNQYVTTNYNAKGD

-358 EQSGFFVDLAENFV
+358 EQSGFFVDLAENFI
-372 IFYVA
+372 IFYVG
-377 NAA
+377 

>member
-6 TKEILKTIA
+6 TKEILTTIA

-20 EDNEIVTE
+20 ADNTIVTE
-28 KLENLQDIGNELITA
+28 NLENLQDIGNELITQQ
-43 ANVDTYVKKLVDKIG
+43 NVDTYVKKLVDKIG

-67 NSTAPSLLVDSWEY
+67 NSTAPSLLADSWEY

-87 VRMKLIPAEENDAV
+87 VRMKLIPAEENSAV
-101 KLVDGKSYDQ
+101 NLVDGHSYDQ
-111 NVFHQPTVSATFFS
+111 NVFHQPTVSATFYS

-136 TTEQLKS
+136 TREQLNS
-143 SFNSESELNGFYNLL
+143 SFNSVSELNGFYNLL
-158 ETTVQNSLTVNTDA
+158 ETTVQNSLTVKTDA

-178 NYRIGKTYTKGRESQ
+178 NYRIGKTYTKGLASQ
-193 KINLLAGYN
+193 KVNLLQGYN
-202 TVSGKSLTTA
+202 TVSGKELTVA

-224 IAEIKNYQDRFKLP
+224 IAEIKNYQDRLKLP
-238 SSVFNDKKEQAFTP
+238 TSVFNDKKEEAFTP
-252 VQNQKLVLLSD
+252 AQNQKLVLLSD
-263 FKNVV
+263 FKNTV

-290 YWQGSGASFAFED
+290 YWQGSGKTFSFAD

-310 LDTSSETAEVSGIV
+310 LDSASETAKVGGII

-337 LSQHVTTNYNAKGD
+337 LNQYVTTNYNAKGD

-372 IFYVA
+372 IFYVG
-377 NAA
+377 